1 MRKEIVNGT
10 DPAGGHYHLLKNVTD
25 RALWADRHQT
35 FGNRTYVWDVA
46 FEFLD
51 HQHPRSGC
59 ALHAISR
66 VRNDTVRRDYG
77 SDFCNLFNIFG
88 GIDANFTRTMP
99 TDCPEIPP
107 KENMTKICHRLMMEG
122 EESLE
127 MTPEQIAEFVAG
139 IVQGLIGK
147 NDLPE
152 IQHCIQDSS
161 QLEQDIEEAIS
172 DFSKGDI
179 SDIIKG
185 AQAVGRIIQE
195 FPTALADCKDI

>member
-1 MRKEIVNGT
+1 M
-10 DPAGGHYHLLKNVTD
+10 
-25 RALWADRHQT
+25 
-35 FGNRTYVWDVA
+35 
-46 FEFLD
+46 
-51 HQHPRSGC
+51 
-59 ALHAISR
+59 SR

-88 GIDANFTRTMP
+88 GIHANFTRILP

-152 IQHCIQDSS
+152 IQHCI
-161 QLEQDIEEAIS
+161 
-172 DFSKGDI
+172 
-179 SDIIKG
+179 
-185 AQAVGRIIQE
+185 
-195 FPTALADCKDI
+195 